1 MQAMVPCSTTVHGM
15 SGLWA
20 ALALRSDNGG
30 MMVHGTVCS
39 FTAVCLAGAV
49 SLYKTLDAHFREH
62 LEMGHLNVPVTYTGP
77 CLETR
82 VLP

>member
-1 MQAMVPCSTTVHGM
+1 M
-15 SGLWA
+15 
-20 ALALRSDNGG
+20 
-30 MMVHGTVCS
+30 
-39 FTAVCLAGAV
+39 
-49 SLYKTLDAHFREH
+49 YKTLAAQFREH

>member
-1 MQAMVPCSTTVHGM
+1 MQAMVSCSTTVHGM

-20 ALALRSDNGG
+20 ALTLRSDDND
-30 MMVHGTVCS
+30 MMLHGTVCS

-49 SLYKTLDAHFREH
+49 SLYKTLAAQFREH